1 MTKTSTT
8 KNQNNPPNKY
18 SNECDTM
25 TNQRA
30 TVNTEHPKHMKAHKS
45 VTSLLT
51 TSNTMGNLSEHAT
64 TTITQRLNEINQEFY
79 QNSTLA
85 TSTQRLKW

>member
-25 TNQRA
+25 TNPRA
-30 TVNTEHPKHMKAHKS
+30 TVTSEHPKHMKTHKS

-51 TSNTMGNLSEHAT
+51 TSNTMGNLSDHAT